1 MLRITKTEAIAMRG
15 KCGAGSV
22 KKSYSKHP
30 TYYLVESYK
39 NLKKLEQYRK
49 EHTIFDSRLKSHLS
63 VEWLKKSLV
72 LAQ

>member
-1 MLRITKTEAIAMRG
+1 MLKITKNEAFAMREQ
-15 KCGAGSV
+15 CGAVNV

-49 EHTIFDSRLKSHLS
+49 EHTVFDS
-63 VEWLKKSLV
+63 SL
-72 LAQ
+72 

>member
-1 MLRITKTEAIAMRG
+1 MLKITKNEAFAMR
-15 KCGAGSV
+15 KQCGAVNV

-49 EHTIFDSRLKSHLS
+49 EHTVFDS
-63 VEWLKKSLV
+63 SL
-72 LAQ
+72 